1 MALQIPASR
10 LIAGRREGRLL
21 AGSALLFG
29 SGLGLTAFAG
39 SATAL
44 YALSVAVWTLGEMV
58 YSPASSA
65 VVANLVPD
73 DLRGRYQGVF
83 SFSPAAASFVGPV
96 AGGFLLDHAGA
107 GALWACCA
115 VVGLLASAGF
125 LLVLR
130 GIRAAARMPDAT
142 GTREAEQLMMS
153 SANVHAG
160 RTTE

>member
-29 SGLGLTAFAG
+29 GGLGLTAFAG

-44 YALSVAVWTLGEMV
+44 YGLSVAVWTLGEMV

-65 VVANLVPD
+65 VVANLAPD
-73 DLRGRYQGVF
+73 HLRGRYQGVF
-83 SFSPAAASFVGPV
+83 SFSPAAASFAGPV
-96 AGGFLLDHAGA
+96 AGGFLLDHAGGA
-107 GALWACCA
+107 ALWACCA

-125 LLVLR
+125 LLVSR